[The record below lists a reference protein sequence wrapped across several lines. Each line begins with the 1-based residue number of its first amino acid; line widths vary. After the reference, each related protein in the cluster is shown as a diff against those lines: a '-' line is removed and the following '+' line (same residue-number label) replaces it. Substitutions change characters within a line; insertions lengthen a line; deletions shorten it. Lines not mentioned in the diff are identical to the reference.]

1 LIQNHTETPLPLAR
15 AGGTAAPA
23 SRSASTTGA
32 LGRQFSAWMQS
43 VNETQG
49 KADQLASQM
58 AIGDAR
64 SMHAVMVASEEA
76 SLQLSAVLQVRSK
89 ALEAYQEVM
98 RMQV

>member
-1 LIQNHTETPLPLAR
+1 MIQNRVENLLPLTR
-15 AGGTAAPA
+15 VGGSEPT
-23 SRSASTTGA
+23 SSATHA
-32 LGRQFSAWMQS
+32 LGRQFQSWMQS

-49 KADQLASQM
+49 KADTLAGQM

-64 SMHAVMVASEEA
+64 SLHAVMIASEEA